1 MTIDEEIKFMQ
12 ELELKIHNKVS
23 ITYDSMFHCEENV
36 EELLKIAP
44 FIFSK
49 ENFFSLVYDYTR
61 LDKVSGRF
69 ENAVANMS
77 HPVTIEDAMDI
88 EDSIQAISVMFGV
101 MSKWIRQA
109 NEIIQNKQ
117 FDVNKM
123 LLVERI
129 KSVTG
134 LEYDTIAYDELEGA
148 FEHMFLVVQVKDS
161 FDLGDKYGSLNVLSI
176 KSFKTRVEANMYALA
191 NGISRDYIITRF
203 WGEDDGKESGV

>member
-1 MTIDEEIKFMQ
+1 M
-12 ELELKIHNKVS
+12 
-23 ITYDSMFHCEENV
+23 
-36 EELLKIAP
+36 
-44 FIFSK
+44 
-49 ENFFSLVYDYTR
+49 VYDYTR
-61 LDKVSGRF
+61 FDKVSGRF

-88 EDSIQAISVMFGV
+88 EDSIQAISIMFGI
-101 MSKWIRQA
+101 MSRWIHQA

-134 LEYDTIAYDELEGA
+134 LEYDTVAYDELEGA
-148 FEHMFLVVQVKDS
+148 FEHMFLVIQVRDS

-191 NGISRDYIITRF
+191 NGVSRDYVITRF
-203 WGEDDGKESGV
+203 